1 MIRLW
6 ARALG
11 ASSAPEAMLPAPR
24 ASRRRAFADT
34 WPFTGK
40 KTDLL
45 EGGLRIPMVIA
56 CNE

>member
-1 MIRLW
+1 VLW
-6 ARALG
+6 ARLRR
-11 ASSAPEAMLPAPR
+11 PKRCFQLRELR
-24 ASRRRAFADT
+24 AGERFVDT